1 MERVG
6 ISRPLIIVA
15 VLVILALLVLTV
27 MQWNTYK
34 ENSFAVETEE
44 MVLSQAKSRL
54 ESLKGLKEREGEFR
68 EQLAV
73 LEQMMP
79 AGAGDDQ
86 LLIDLQSAADLSA
99 LRFASIRFG
108 ELAEAEGF
116 TAVPVNLTFEGQY
129 FGIINLLDY
138 IRSYERAVRIN
149 ELRLTAKGDPPG
161 LNVNI
166 NASVFYTGQ

>member
-15 VLVILALLVLTV
+15 VLVILALLALIV

-34 ENSFAVETEE
+34 QNSALVETEE
-44 MVLSQAKSRL
+44 MTLTQAKARL
-54 ESLKGLKEREGEFR
+54 ESLKKLKEREGEFR

-73 LEQMMP
+73 LEQMIP
-79 AGAGDDQ
+79 GEPGDAQ
-86 LLIDLQSAADLSA
+86 LLVDLQSAADLSA

-108 ELAEAEGF
+108 ERAAAEGF
-116 TAVPVNLTFEGQY
+116 TAIPVNMTFEGQY

-149 ELRLTAKGDPPG
+149 ELRLAAKSDSPG
-161 LNVNI
+161 INVNI